1 MSLKTEFRGLEAAQA
16 HIRKATDRLRPS
28 LRSADAK
35 ARRLLVDALA
45 TYPDPPP
52 GSRYIRTER
61 LKRGWER
68 ATPAGT
74 AFGFQLI
81 NSTEYAPFV
90 QGQFQAKA
98 FRGRWESAESILHR
112 LEEDMFAIYED
123 AAQEAIQ

>member
-16 HIRKATDRLRPS
+16 HIKRVSDRLRPS
-28 LRSADAK
+28 LRAVDSK
-35 ARRLLVDALA
+35 ARKLLVQALA
-45 TYPDPPP
+45 DYPPVPA

-81 NSTEYAPFV
+81 NSTEYAQFV

-98 FRGRWESAESILHR
+98 HRGRWESAESILHR
-112 LEEDMFAIYED
+112 LEEELFAIYED
-123 AAQEAIQ
+123 AAQEALA